1 MLAQQDRQPNG
12 EAGGPNANTAGRK
25 SMKRTVE
32 RVFLG
37 FAALVALVLYSKVAL
52 ADQPH
57 DWQIGF
63 QDMVTP
69 VGDRLIALHDLL
81 LWIIGIIVA
90 FVAGLLLYVAF
101 RFQAAK
107 HPVATKTSHNTVI
120 EIAWTVIPILILVVI
135 AFPSFKLL
143 YFQERVP
150 DSPITLKVTGLQ
162 WYWHYS
168 YPDNGDFGFDSY
180 GVDEKDLKSGQ
191 LRLLDVDNEVVL
203 PVNTNV
209 RVQIAG
215 NDVMHSWFVPS
226 LAVQKYAV
234 VGHLNEVWLNVEKE
248 GTYYGECNQICGVN
262 HSFMP
267 IKIHVVSKGDY
278 AKWVEVAKQKFAR
291 ENDGPAPTQ
300 VAAAH

>member
-1 MLAQQDRQPNG
+1 
-12 EAGGPNANTAGRK
+12 
-25 SMKRTVE
+25 MKRTVG
-32 RVFLG
+32 RVLLS
-37 FAALVALVLYSKVAL
+37 FAALVALALFSGVAL

-69 VGDRLIALHDLL
+69 VGDKLVALHDLL
-81 LWIIGIIVA
+81 LWIIGIITL
-90 FVAGLLLYVAF
+90 FVAGLLLVVAVRF
-101 RFQAAK
+101 RASK
-107 HPVATKTSHNTVI
+107 NPVASKTSHNTLI

-150 DSPITLKVTGLQ
+150 ESPLTLKVTGLQ
-162 WYWHYS
+162 WYWHYA

-180 GVDEKDLKSGQ
+180 GIDEKDLKPGQ

-234 VGHLNEVWLNVEKE
+234 VGHLNEVWLNVDKE

-267 IKIHVVSKGDY
+267 IKIHVVSKEEF
-278 AKWVEVAKQKFAR
+278 AKWVETAKQKFAR
-291 ENDGPAPTQ
+291 EDNGPAATK
-300 VAAAH
+300 VASAQ

>member
-1 MLAQQDRQPNG
+1 
-12 EAGGPNANTAGRK
+12 
-25 SMKRTVE
+25 MKRTVG
-32 RVFLG
+32 RVLLS
-37 FAALVALVLYSKVAL
+37 FAALVALALFSGVAW
-52 ADQPH
+52 ANQPH
-57 DWQIGF
+57 DWQLGL
-63 QDMVTP
+63 QDPVTP
-69 VGDRLIALHDLL
+69 VADRLQSLHTLL
-81 LWIIGIIVA
+81 LWIIGIIVL
-90 FVAGLLLYVAF
+90 FVLVLLLYVSARF
-101 RFQAAK
+101 RASNN
-107 HPVATKTSHNTVI
+107 PVPSKTSHNTLI

-143 YFQERVP
+143 YFQERTP
-150 DSPITLKVTGLQ
+150 DAAMTLKVTGLQ

-180 GVDEKDLKSGQ
+180 GVDDKDLKPGQ
-191 LRLLDVDNEVVL
+191 ARLLDVDNEVVL

-262 HSFMP
+262 HSYMP
-267 IKIHVVSKGDY
+267 IKIRVVSKDEFD
-278 AKWVEVAKQKFAR
+278 KWIEGAKQKFAR
-291 ENDGPAPTQ
+291 EDNGPAVTQ
-300 VAAAH
+300 LAAAQ

>member
-1 MLAQQDRQPNG
+1 
-12 EAGGPNANTAGRK
+12 
-25 SMKRTVE
+25 MKRTVGRE
-32 RVFLG
+32 FLG
-37 FAALVALVLYSKVAL
+37 FAAMIALALFSGAAL

-57 DWQIGF
+57 DWQMGL
-63 QDMVTP
+63 QQMVTP
-69 VGDRLIALHDLL
+69 VGDRLASLHNLL
-81 LWIIGIIVA
+81 LWIIGTITL
-90 FVAGLLLYVAF
+90 FVAVLLLYVAIRF
-101 RFQAAK
+101 RASK
-107 HPVATKTSHNTVI
+107 NPVASKTSHNTLI

-150 DSPITLKVTGLQ
+150 DSPLTLKVTGLQ

-180 GVDEKDLKSGQ
+180 GIEDKDLKPGQ
-191 LRLLDVDNEVVL
+191 ERLLDVDNEVVL

-234 VGHLNEVWLNVEKE
+234 VGRLNEVWLNVEKE

-262 HSFMP
+262 HSYMP
-267 IKIHVVSKGDY
+267 IKIHVVSKDEFQ
-278 AKWVEVAKQKFAR
+278 KWVETAKQKFAR
-291 ENDGPAPTQ
+291 EDGAPPA
-300 VAAAH
+300 VKLAAAQ

>member
-1 MLAQQDRQPNG
+1 
-12 EAGGPNANTAGRK
+12 
-25 SMKRTVE
+25 MKRTVG
-32 RVFLG
+32 RVLLS
-37 FAALVALVLYSKVAL
+37 FAALVALAL
-52 ADQPH
+52 FSSAAMADQPH

-63 QDMVTP
+63 QEMVTP
-69 VGDRLIALHDLL
+69 VGDKLESLHVLL
-81 LWIIGIIVA
+81 MWIITTITL
-90 FVAGLLLYVAF
+90 FVAALLLYVAYRF
-101 RFQAAK
+101 RAAK
-107 HPVATKTSHNTVI
+107 NPVASKTSHNTLI

-150 DSPITLKVTGLQ
+150 ESPITLKVTGLQ
-162 WYWHYS
+162 WYWHYAYS
-168 YPDNGDFGFDSY
+168 NDAGDMNIAFDSY
-180 GVDEKDLKSGQ
+180 GVDEKDLKPGQ
-191 LRLLDVDNEVVL
+191 LRLLEVDNEVVL

-267 IKIHVVSKGDY
+267 IKIHVVSKDEY
-278 AKWVEVAKQKFAR
+278 AKWVVMAKQKFAAR
-291 ENDGPAPTQ
+291 DNGPAATQ
-300 VAAAH
+300 MAAAQ